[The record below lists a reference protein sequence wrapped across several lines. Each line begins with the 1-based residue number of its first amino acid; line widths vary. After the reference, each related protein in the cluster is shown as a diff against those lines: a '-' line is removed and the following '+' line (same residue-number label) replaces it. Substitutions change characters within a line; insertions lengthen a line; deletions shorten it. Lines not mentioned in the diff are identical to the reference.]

1 MGLLSKLRA
10 WIGGESGSGAEGGAD
25 SRGDA
30 DDDDPADTGDE
41 PTGLDPNAA
50 TETRSAATD
59 DAVDAL
65 RDVRRSQTADPPDER
80 VDEPEGSDAGGDRDA
95 Q

>member
-10 WIGGESGSGAEGGAD
+10 WIGGESEPRADDDDD

-30 DDDDPADTGDE
+30 DDAGDPDDTGDE
-41 PTGLDPNAA
+41 PAGLDPNAA

-65 RDVRRSQTADPPDER
+65 RDVRRSQAADPPDER
-80 VDEPEGSDAGGDRDA
+80 VDEPDAGGDRDA
-95 Q
+95 P